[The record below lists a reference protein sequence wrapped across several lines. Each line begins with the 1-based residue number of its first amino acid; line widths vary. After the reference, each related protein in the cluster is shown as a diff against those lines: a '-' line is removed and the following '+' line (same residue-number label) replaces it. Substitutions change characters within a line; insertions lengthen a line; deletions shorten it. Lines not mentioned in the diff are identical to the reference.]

1 MSGVG
6 GGDGAAQRRP
16 AELEHDRPEVSDLLL
31 EIASAPE
38 RDPST
43 LVPLAPGARVG
54 RFELVREVGRGGFGV
69 VFEARDT
76 ELGRRV
82 AFKAMKPSRLAGPA
96 LEKPLREEA
105 EAAARLNHPNVVTL
119 HDYGLHHGTPYLILE
134 LLEGETLHQRLKR
147 GPLAPEAALAVGRAV
162 ARGLVHAHAQGVL
175 HRDLKPGNVFLAGD
189 GGVKLLD
196 FGLARL
202 LDRASLAGGTPAYM
216 APEQLRGEAGD
227 ARADVFGAGVM
238 LFQMLTGRVP
248 YPVKDGRSAAL
259 DSGPPPA
266 LPLDHAPP
274 ELVTLVAGTLS
285 RDPAG
290 RPQTAGD
297 LLAGLESVERAF
309 AGRAVERL
317 RAARRRRLRG
327 LVVGASVLALLAAAA
342 ATMAAARARRAADRS
357 LRAARIISA
366 AEGASDPLIA
376 VLLLAEL
383 GEDAPPRAVEVAQ
396 RILREPVPVAV
407 LEPARGGLGL
417 ALSPD
422 GTRVA
427 AGALD
432 GGATVWPA
440 DGTGAPRVVPGGGLR
455 ANDIAFTPDGARL
468 VVAGQDGVVRIL
480 PADGR
485 GEPRAVDAGG
495 VPLVR
500 VAVAPDGRRAAAGA
514 VDGRAWLLPLDGA
527 RPAWPLLH
535 DGAVFDLA
543 FSPDGARLATACAD
557 GWLRIWDARAG
568 ALLLRAPV
576 PGGAAFALAWD
587 TAGERIVLAMEDGV
601 ARIADARG
609 RVVATLGTPGEPLDD
624 VAFSPDGTRIA
635 VAGGEG
641 LARVFVPAKDT
652 EFRLRGHRG
661 SVLSIAF
668 TADGKGVL
676 TTGADGTARRFA
688 VDGDDPPIVFH
699 TAVAGAAL
707 LSRDGARLFTR
718 GKDSVRVWRT
728 DDPSRRGILAGH
740 RDLVDTV
747 EWTRDGA
754 RLVTASHDGSA
765 RIWPVHGGAP
775 LEVEDPGHV
784 LHAAH
789 LDREERLLV
798 TASQD
803 GNVRLW
809 DAASGAAVRT
819 LGAHD
824 GPALSAAFSPD
835 GRRVASGG
843 IDRTVRVWPVA
854 GDGPASVFTGH
865 DGVVTA
871 VTWTPDGRSVISS
884 SEFDGTVRI
893 WPVDGGPPRAVH
905 VEAGVFRAIP
915 TADGRRLLVAEDGGA
930 LRTFRLDTLEE
941 LAPFPALP
949 EGLFT
954 AAPSPD
960 GERLALASS
969 DGTVRVYRSSGPADP
984 LVLRGHEGAVGD
996 AVFSPDGEEL
1006 ATASADG
1013 TARVWTVSWDRTL
1026 AELRGAT
1033 SACLPVRHRTQVLG
1047 EGPAEAE
1054 ARVATCHAAHG
1065 RSPAPAQGG
1074 GP

>member
-1 MSGVG
+1 MSVARGE
-6 GGDGAAQRRP
+6 DGAAQQRP
-16 AELEHDRPEVSDLLL
+16 AELEHDSPEVSDLLL
-31 EIASAPE
+31 EIAAAPE

-82 AFKAMKPSRLAGPA
+82 AFKAMKPSRMAGPA

-119 HDYGLHHGTPYLILE
+119 HDYGLHLGTPYLILE

-147 GPLAPEAALAVGRAV
+147 GPLAPEAALSIARAV
-162 ARGLVHAHAQGVL
+162 ARGLAHAHAQGVL

-189 GGVKLLD
+189 GGVKLVD

-238 LFQMLTGRVP
+238 LFQMLTGQLP
-248 YPVKDGRSAAL
+248 YPVKEGRSASL
-259 DSGPPPA
+259 DPGPPPA
-266 LPLDHAPP
+266 LPLDDAPP
-274 ELVTLVAGTLS
+274 ELVTLVAGALS

-290 RPQTAGD
+290 RPQTAAD
-297 LLAGLESVERAF
+297 FLTGLESVERAY
-309 AGRAVERL
+309 AGRAAERL
-317 RAARRRRLRG
+317 RAARRRRLRR
-327 LVVGASVLALLAAAA
+327 LVVGASVLALVGAAV

-357 LRAARIISA
+357 LRAARITSA

-376 VLLLAEL
+376 TLLMAEL

-422 GTRVA
+422 GGRVA

-432 GGATVWPA
+432 GGATVWSA
-440 DGTGAPRVVPGGGLR
+440 DGTGAPRALPGGGLR
-455 ANDIAFTPDGARL
+455 ANDLAFTPDGARL
-468 VVAGQDGVVRIL
+468 VVAGQDGVIRIL
-480 PADGR
+480 PADGH
-485 GEPRAVDAGG
+485 GDTRAVDAGG

-514 VDGRAWLLPLDGA
+514 VDGRAWLVPLEGA
-527 RPAWPLLH
+527 RPGWPLVH

-557 GWLRIWDARAG
+557 GFLRIWDARAG
-568 ALLLRAPV
+568 ALLVRAPV

-587 TAGERIVLAMEDGV
+587 PSGSRIGLAMEDGV
-601 ARIADARG
+601 ARIVDARG
-609 RVVATLGTPGEPLDD
+609 RVVAALGAPGEPLDE
-624 VAFSPDGTRIA
+624 VAWSPDGTRLA
-635 VAGGEG
+635 VAGGDG
-641 LARVFVPAKDT
+641 VARVFLPAKDT

-661 SVLSIAF
+661 SVLSVAF
-668 TADGKGVL
+668 TADGRGVL
-676 TTGADGTARRFA
+676 TAGADGTARRFA
-688 VDGDDPPIVFH
+688 VDGDEPPLVFH
-699 TAVAGAAL
+699 TAAAGPAL

-728 DDPSRRGILAGH
+728 DDPARRGILAGH
-740 RDLVDTV
+740 RELVDTV
-747 EWTRDGA
+747 EWTRDGT
-754 RLVTASHDGSA
+754 RIVTASHDGTA
-765 RIWPVHGGAP
+765 RIWPLHGGAP
-775 LEVEDPGHV
+775 LVVEDPGRV
-784 LHAAH
+784 LHAAQ
-789 LDREERLLV
+789 LDPEERLLV

-803 GNVRLW
+803 GSIRIW
-809 DAASGAAVRT
+809 DAATGAPLRT
-819 LGAHD
+819 LGVHD

-854 GDGPASVFTGH
+854 GGGPATVLTGH

-884 SEFDGTVRI
+884 SEYDGTVRV
-893 WPVDGGPPRAVH
+893 WPTDGTPPREVH

-915 TADGRRLLVAEDGGA
+915 TADGQRLLVAEEGGA
-930 LRTFRLDTLEE
+930 LRIFRLDTLAE

-996 AVFSPDGEEL
+996 LAFSPDGEEL
-1006 ATASADG
+1006 VTASADF

-1026 AELRGAT
+1026 AQLRGAT
-1033 SACLPVRHRTQVLG
+1033 SACLPVRHRIQVLG
-1047 EGPAEAE
+1047 EAPAEAE
-1054 ARVATCHAAHG
+1054 AAVARCHAAHG
-1065 RSPAPAQGG
+1065 RGPAPMKGG